1 MSIQHP
7 PIHAAPTITGI
18 SSSYSMACVVVSG
31 SVWCFGNN
39 ASGRLGNGTK
49 ISSKNAVRVIR
60 SDNKPLTQVTAV
72 DTAGSRT
79 CAVSQ
84 GQVWCW
90 GSSFIYAQPDSTKAK
105 QIITHTGKPLTNV
118 TQISL
123 GYGHAC
129 ALSRGNVWCWGN
141 NQMGQVGVGRYEDI
155 NKAMQVRTTDFAI
168 LTSATAITTGWE
180 HSCAVASNVVY
191 CWGNNRDAQLG
202 SMYSSGFVYSSWLAM
217 RTQAALTNVTDISA
231 GKNHTCAIDTR
242 QVYCWGNN
250 EYGAIGGTG
259 SSRVAIK
266 VYTATNTPLNN
277 VSKLSNMDA
286 DSYTTC
292 AIKSGN
298 QWCWGENTWQS
309 LGDGTRT
316 HRSRAVLSRINGIP
330 FSRIS
335 FSASSSSTCVANNN
349 QLWCWGYLRWVHDS
363 NSKFSPYRIHYS
375 TGQFIP

>member
-1 MSIQHP
+1 MISAIHRCFIAICLMCILTMSIQHP

-141 NQMGQVGVGRYEDI
+141 NQMGQVGVGRY
-155 NKAMQVRTTDFAI
+155 QQ
-168 LTSATAITTGWE
+168 S
-180 HSCAVASNVVY
+180 
-191 CWGNNRDAQLG
+191 DAGTHHRFRHPYQRYGHNHWLG
-202 SMYSSGFVYSSWLAM
+202 AFM
-217 RTQAALTNVTDISA
+217 
-231 GKNHTCAIDTR
+231 C
-242 QVYCWGNN
+242 
-250 EYGAIGGTG
+250 G
-259 SSRVAIK
+259 SK
-266 VYTATNTPLNN
+266 
-277 VSKLSNMDA
+277 
-286 DSYTTC
+286 
-292 AIKSGN
+292 
-298 QWCWGENTWQS
+298 
-309 LGDGTRT
+309 
-316 HRSRAVLSRINGIP
+316 
-330 FSRIS
+330 
-335 FSASSSSTCVANNN
+335 
-349 QLWCWGYLRWVHDS
+349 
-363 NSKFSPYRIHYS
+363 
-375 TGQFIP
+375 